1 MTIMRTKK
9 ILLTIGVLFT
19 FVGCSI
25 TQQSYDFFHH
35 GTDSIKTN
43 SDYKYVEHNVMGKA
57 KTTIKLSS
65 WNKLKQDMATDGLLS
80 EAKSNLPKLKE
91 NQAFA
96 NMSFDILTTKKGI
109 PTTAGVNV
117 REITLEV
124 VVSADVI
131 EYN

>member
-1 MTIMRTKK
+1 MKAK
-9 ILLTIGVLFT
+9 FYLLTLGVLFT

-57 KTTIKLSS
+57 KTTIKLNL

-96 NMSFDILTTKKGI
+96 NMSFDILTTKKGT

-124 VVSADVI
+124 VVSADII